1 MKLLPLLA
9 ALTATSAAV
18 AAPATPGHD
27 YPTVE
32 RVLYVQQCMRE
43 HPGPFYEM
51 VNKCSCALDRIAAE
65 VSLDDFVEMNTV
77 VNAMTIGG
85 ERGSELRDNAGAK
98 KQVSR
103 WKALQARVQ
112 PACFIGTGPGAAA
125 R

>member
-1 MKLLPLLA
+1 MKLLPALIACLA
-9 ALTATSAAV
+9 ATASV
-18 AAPATPGHD
+18 AAPPKKGHD

-51 VNKCSCALDRIAAE
+51 ASKCSCALDRIAAE
-65 VSLDDFVEMNTV
+65 TSLDDFVEMNTV

-98 KQVSR
+98 EQVKR
-103 WKALQARVQ
+103 WKALQAKVQ

>member
-18 AAPATPGHD
+18 AAPATPDHD

>member
-9 ALTATSAAV
+9 ALFATTAAV
-18 AAPATPGHD
+18 AAPPKAGHD
-27 YPTVE
+27 YPTIE
-32 RVLYVQQCMRE
+32 RVLYVQQCMRDN
-43 HPGPFYEM
+43 PGPFYEM
-51 VNKCSCALDRIAAE
+51 ANKCSCALDRIAAE
-65 VSLDDFVEMNTV
+65 IPLDDFVEMNTV

-98 KQVSR
+98 KQVTR
-103 WKALQARVQ
+103 WKELQARVK